1 MNQPETFTGRRKRS
15 TTRAT
20 VVLSDTIARMVIT
33 LGGLG
38 TIAAVLL
45 VGVFLL
51 VVALPLF
58 RPASIDLKQTIP
70 FTLAEKKLLAS
81 GLDDSGSLAWFCNTD
96 QISVIELQS
105 GKELLSRSTKDCGL
119 EQASAICCLPNKLH
133 AAVGFQGGEIR
144 TGRLG
149 LETFF
154 VPKSDIPKPAKKL
167 QVGEAVTVGD
177 AVYLQASNEITKRIE
192 LVTDLSEH
200 VSTSLKNS
208 IIRSGGLLLSNKNFS
223 SGIITLY

>member
-1 MNQPETFTGRRKRS
+1 MNQPETFTGRRKKS

-70 FTLAEKKLLAS
+70 FTLAEKKIA
-81 GLDDSGSLAWFCNTD
+81 
-96 QISVIELQS
+96 
-105 GKELLSRSTKDCGL
+105 
-119 EQASAICCLPNKLH
+119 CLWP
-133 AAVGFQGGEIR
+133 
-144 TGRLG
+144 
-149 LETFF
+149 
-154 VPKSDIPKPAKKL
+154 
-167 QVGEAVTVGD
+167 
-177 AVYLQASNEITKRIE
+177 
-192 LVTDLSEH
+192 
-200 VSTSLKNS
+200 
-208 IIRSGGLLLSNKNFS
+208 
-223 SGIITLY
+223 